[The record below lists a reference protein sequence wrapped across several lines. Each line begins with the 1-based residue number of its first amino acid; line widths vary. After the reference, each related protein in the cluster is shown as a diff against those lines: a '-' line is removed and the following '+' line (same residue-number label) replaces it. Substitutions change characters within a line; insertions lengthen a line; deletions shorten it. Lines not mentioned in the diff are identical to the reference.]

1 MKKKKVEEKIKK
13 DFYSFQKKINRLEEI
28 KRELNSLQAR
38 GDTKGFEKEVHILRS
53 RLKDVHALPEL
64 ERNIKNLR
72 LKIINKKKINKKLN
86 VNLKSQLHNRMH
98 KYISKQKTKQERKIN
113 SKMREMQHSLEKEHK
128 LYEELRQKVMDQKD
142 KIETLRRRNSS
153 LIENQNKI
161 KSQEVLKL
169 KKENKLLID
178 KHKREMQIL
187 KDNIRKNSN
196 RQNISLNTAEGYN
209 NYAERS
215 SLIASGKIEK
225 YWVDFESYKDGKNGV
240 LIHVDLRIENNVGSQ
255 NAVYAFFYN
264 QDGSALKT
272 NNLKYSSRKGQLM
285 AFSGIITAKYQVD
298 NIPDCK
304 IFIPI
309 EEIRAPSGKTQINL
323 ILYLVDLSQ
332 GVEKPRVLDKQKY
345 PIVIAN

>member
-64 ERNIKNLR
+64 ERNMRSLR
-72 LKIINKKKINKKLN
+72 SKIINKRKVDKKLE
-86 VNLKSQLHNRMH
+86 VNLKSQLHNKMYQ
-98 KYISKQKTKQERKIN
+98 YIKKQKNKQERQIN
-113 SKMREMQHSLEKEHK
+113 SKIREMQYSLEKENK
-128 LYEELRQKVMDQKD
+128 LYEELKQKVINRKN
-142 KIETLRRRNSS
+142 KVEALRKKNRY
-153 LIENQNKI
+153 LLENQNKI
-161 KSQEVLKL
+161 KNPRVLKL
-169 KKENKLLID
+169 QKENKLLID
-178 KHKREMQIL
+178 KHKKEMRIL
-187 KDNIRKNSN
+187 RDKLRKNFN
-196 RQNISLNTAEGYN
+196 RKNISSNTTKSYN
-209 NYAERS
+209 NSAERS
-215 SLIASGKIEK
+215 NLIESGKIEK
-225 YWVDFESYKDGKNGV
+225 YWADLESYKDGKKGI
-240 LIHVDLRIENNVGSQ
+240 LMHVDLRIENNMGSQ

-272 NNLKYSSRKGQLM
+272 NNLKYSSKNGQLM
-285 AFSGIITAKYQVD
+285 AFSGIITAKYRVD

-309 EEIRAPSGKTQINL
+309 EEIKTPSGKTQINL